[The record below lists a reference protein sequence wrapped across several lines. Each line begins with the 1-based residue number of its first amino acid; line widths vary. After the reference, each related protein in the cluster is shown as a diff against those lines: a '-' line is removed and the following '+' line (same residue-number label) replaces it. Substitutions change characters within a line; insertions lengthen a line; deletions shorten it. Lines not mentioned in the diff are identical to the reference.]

1 MIQRILYLIQKEF
14 REILREKAFIGI
26 IFVMPFVEIVL
37 LGFAI
42 TTDVKH
48 VPLAI
53 VDLDHSQSSR
63 RIIDAFS
70 VTESFE
76 YVGVVKTE
84 ARSKEMMDY
93 GEIKLALV
101 IPPHFERD
109 LKNGI
114 QPKVQAI
121 VDGVDGNSAGIALGY
136 VNQISVNLQKEW
148 LGSAGLLAQKTAG
161 VHITEILPRMLY
173 NPSLE
178 SVNNIVPG
186 VIAVLLTIITA
197 VLTGM
202 SIVREKEIGT
212 LEQLMVTP
220 IRSSE
225 LIIGKTIPFLIISF
239 LLLNV
244 GILAAGIIFGI
255 WIKGNLILLYVLS
268 MIFSLS
274 TLGLGIFASTMAK
287 TQQQA
292 MFVAWF
298 FSIFAFIL
306 SGFFIPIQNMPDW
319 VQMVTYLNPLR
330 YYMVVIREIYLKGT
344 SAPYLVKEALAMLAF
359 GLIAFGSAVLRF
371 QKRLS

>member
-148 LGSAGLLAQKTAG
+148 LGSAGLLAQK
-161 VHITEILPRMLY
+161 
-173 NPSLE
+173 
-178 SVNNIVPG
+178 
-186 VIAVLLTIITA
+186 
-197 VLTGM
+197 
-202 SIVREKEIGT
+202 IG
-212 LEQLMVTP
+212 
-220 IRSSE
+220 RCAH
-225 LIIGKTIPFLIISF
+225 
-239 LLLNV
+239 N
-244 GILAAGIIFGI
+244 
-255 WIKGNLILLYVLS
+255 
-268 MIFSLS
+268 
-274 TLGLGIFASTMAK
+274 
-287 TQQQA
+287 
-292 MFVAWF
+292 
-298 FSIFAFIL
+298 
-306 SGFFIPIQNMPDW
+306 
-319 VQMVTYLNPLR
+319 
-330 YYMVVIREIYLKGT
+330 
-344 SAPYLVKEALAMLAF
+344 
-359 GLIAFGSAVLRF
+359 
-371 QKRLS
+371 